1 MHYCVV
7 QIRIKFLSN
16 RFDWFYSCFFQ
27 YGHHLLVDFFH
38 TFYERSSFLFLSDSC
53 QTTFEVINNRKYF
66 FYDTFCTGLK
76 HLGFFF
82 FCSLTE
88 VIELSHL
95 SSDSVCKLFDFLI
108 FFIFLLFLLRWYF
121 GRFSAFFFSGFRFFC
136 CSLLSFFYG
145 FFLSCIIYFFIF

>member
-1 MHYCVV
+1 MANHRITVCVTFLEFLSDDVLAKLLILDMHYCVM
-7 QIRIKFLSN
+7 QIRIKFLTN

-27 YGHHLLVDFFH
+27 HSHHLFVDLFH
-38 TFYERSSFLFLSDSC
+38 TFYERRSFFFLSDSC

-76 HLGFFF
+76 HLGLFF

-108 FFIFLLFLLRWYF
+108 FFIFLLFLF
-121 GRFSAFFFSGFRFFC
+121 EK
-136 CSLLSFFYG
+136 
-145 FFLSCIIYFFIF
+145 